1 MPRSGTSESS
11 WLNSFFLL
19 AAHRLSEL
27 LNLPLPTLPSL
38 QSSLTSSFVTGAGS
52 STNAQNSGEEM
63 GPQSLWA
70 DEEEKKFY
78 EDLREL
84 RGEVPAVI
92 LGVKDEPPP
101 NTEEAAAKEE
111 EGTAAA
117 VGENAEVKLSI
128 EREEPRSESLI
139 EADGAAEI
147 E

>member
-1 MPRSGTSESS
+1 MADAYPRLTK
-11 WLNSFFLL
+11 F
-19 AAHRLSEL
+19 AQHRLSEL

-38 QSSLTSSFVTGAGS
+38 QSSLTSSFVTGSGS
-52 STNAQNSGEEM
+52 STTNAQSGEEM

-84 RGEVPAVI
+84 RGEVPAVV

-101 NTEEAAAKEE
+101 TAATVTEEAAK
-111 EGTAAA
+111 EGTAAD
-117 VGENAEVKLSI
+117 GDKEEVKLSG
-128 EREEPRSESLI
+128 EGEEPRSESLI